1 MPEGRAVSPLAL
13 ELFVSSSPK
22 HRSPRPA
29 HGRKTLGRTLT
40 AVTGVSLCAALS
52 VSVMPD
58 MGWWTTSE
66 AGPRSRATAAG
77 STVTASPTEPE
88 VTAAVAAASAAR
100 TEGPTEK
107 AVSADTVAKRRS
119 APVPDLSKMTLDE
132 LRVHS
137 AKIQSEFVTSSLA
150 YDEARSQAVQADA
163 AAQEATAESEEAAE
177 DAESART
184 AVATTVTEAYM
195 SDVALSPVSRA
206 LSGDSDSLAKIV
218 EDSVLIEQFGD
229 ASASALRAYEEARAE
244 AAEKAAQAADASQ
257 TAADAEA
264 EAEAVLSDIQQR
276 AEALAAAAGELVE
289 QDGGPA
295 LSSAEQEARN
305 QAAVAQWQAY
315 QQKVALA
322 LSRKGLHVPRAHRLA
337 NPRRLPK
344 KFQPVLGSN
353 DKPVKGVAAVRYKSE
368 ALTVLPRETVKAVN
382 FAFRQIGKPYVADST
397 GPQTFDCT
405 GLAVAAWQG
414 PYAVAGARPVRLL
427 KSTAPVATRNIQV
440 GDLVFFTAPGDG
452 VQHVGLN
459 LGGKFMLAADAA
471 TQQVGVQQF
480 PSAVVAASRPVL
492 STDGPV
498 KAPRSAPDAASRCG
512 GLDAVASS
520 AIFGW
525 PVDPDAFEFSSTFGE
540 QGELWASGRHTGLD
554 FSAAAGTP
562 VFAAKGGTV
571 VVQSS
576 SWAGPHHVVIDHG
589 DGMQTAYA
597 HMRAATVATGDVV
610 AAGQQI
616 GEVGSEGNS
625 TGPHLHFEALVDG
638 VKVDPM
644 LFLPGG
650 GEGPGWGGF
659 ANGMIPSEALCALN
673 GVSYHALRCDAA
685 TAYDAMSQAY
695 VKQFGTAICI
705 TDSYRSFAAQV
716 RLYAEKPGLAAVPG
730 TSNHGWAM
738 AVDLCGGIES
748 FSSVQ
753 HAWMVANAPKFG
765 WLHPDWARQG
775 GGREEPWHWEFGRIS

>member
-1 MPEGRAVSPLAL
+1 MSA
-13 ELFVSSSPK
+13 SPK
-22 HRSPRPA
+22 HRSSRPA
-29 HGRKTLGRTLT
+29 RERRPLGWVLT
-40 AVTGVSLCAALS
+40 AIAGVSVCAALTTTA
-52 VSVMPD
+52 VPGA
-58 MGWWTTSE
+58 GWWGSSD
-66 AGPRSRATAAG
+66 AGLRSAAADTG
-77 STVTASPTEPE
+77 STVTPAPTEPE
-88 VTAAVAAASAAR
+88 ITAAVAAASAAK
-100 TEGPTEK
+100 TDGVIAK
-107 AVSADTVAKRRS
+107 AASADTVAERRNAS
-119 APVPDLSKMTLDE
+119 VPDLSKMTLDE

-163 AAQEATAESEEAAE
+163 AAEEATAESQEAAE
-177 DAESART
+177 TAEATRT
-184 AVATTVTEAYM
+184 AVAATVTEAYM

-218 EDSVLIEQFGD
+218 EDSVLIDQFGD
-229 ASASALRAYEEARAE
+229 ASASALRAYEAARAE
-244 AAEKAAQAADASQ
+244 AAEKAALAADAAQ

-264 EAEAVLSDIQQR
+264 EAEAVLDDIQQR
-276 AEALAAAAGELVE
+276 AEAIAAAAGELVE

-305 QAAVAQWQAY
+305 QAALAQWRAY
-315 QQKVALA
+315 QQKVTLA
-322 LSRKGLHVPRAHRLA
+322 LSRKGLSVPRAHRLTE
-337 NPRRLPK
+337 PRRLPK
-344 KFQPVLGSN
+344 KFQPVLGDN
-353 DKPVKGVAAVRYKSE
+353 DKPIKGVAAVLYKGE
-368 ALTVLPRETVKAVN
+368 ALTVLPRETVKAVD
-382 FAFRQIGKPYVADST
+382 FAFHQIGKPYVAASA

-405 GLAVAAWQG
+405 GLAVAAWRG
-414 PYAVAGARPVRLL
+414 RYAVAGARPVRLL
-427 KSTAPVATRNIQV
+427 KSTAPVSVDNVQV

-459 LGGKFMLAADAA
+459 LGGKFMIAADAA

-480 PSAVVAASRPVL
+480 PSAVIAAARPVL
-492 STDGPV
+492 SSDKRV
-498 KAPRSAPDAASRCG
+498 KAPASSPEAASRCG
-512 GLDAVASS
+512 GLDVTASS

-525 PVDPDAFEFSSTFGE
+525 PVDPDAFEFSATFGE
-540 QGELWASGRHTGLD
+540 QGELWTSSRHTGQD
-554 FSAAAGTP
+554 FSAASGTP
-562 VFAAKGGTV
+562 VFAAEGGTV

-576 SWAGPHHVVIDHG
+576 WWAGPHHVVIDHG

-597 HMRAATVATGDVV
+597 HMRAATVETGDVV
-610 AAGQQI
+610 VAGQQI

-625 TGPHLHFEALVDG
+625 TGPHLHFEVLVDG

-650 GEGPGWGGF
+650 GDGPSWGGY
-659 ANGMIPSEALCALN
+659 ANGMIPSEALCALT

-685 TAYDAMSQAY
+685 RAYDAMSAAY
-695 VKQFGTAICI
+695 AKQFGSRICI

-716 RLYAEKPGLAAVPG
+716 RLYGEKPGLAAVPG

-748 FSSVQ
+748 FTSAE

-765 WLHPDWARQG
+765 WIHPDWARQG